1 MRHERRGV
9 QGEACEDAKRP
20 LMPQCLNASC
30 LMPHASYL
38 TPHASCLMP
47 HALHRLMPHASR
59 LMPHASRL
67 MPHASCLTPH
77 ASCLMPHASCP
88 MPHAPC
94 LMPLTPAS
102 SLNIARVAT
111 VGIDFGARRIGVA
124 VSDSGEIATPH
135 SVVRNEGDVIAK
147 IANLGEQLGADLYV
161 VGIARD
167 GRRFKD
173 FAERLRQ
180 RTCKEVV
187 LWDEALTTVEAAEQL
202 RAAGLK
208 RRDAEREI
216 DMQAAT
222 VILQSYLDAQ
232 DRRVS

>member
-1 MRHERRGV
+1 MRRRRTTG
-9 QGEACEDAKRP
+9 DP
-20 LMPQCLNASC
+20 LM
-30 LMPHASYL
+30 
-38 TPHASCLMP
+38 PHASCLMP
-47 HALHRLMPHASR
+47 HA
-59 LMPHASRL
+59 
-67 MPHASCLTPH
+67 SCLMPH

-88 MPHAPC
+88 MPHASHR
-94 LMPLTPAS
+94 LMPHASCLSRAS
-102 SLNIARVAT
+102 SLRIARVAT

-147 IANLGEQLGADLYV
+147 IANLGERLGADLYV

-167 GRRFKD
+167 AQRFKD